1 MIAEPVRSGAG
12 GATHSRRELLGAG
25 AALAGA
31 SMLPARAGA
40 ATSRKPN
47 VVFVMADDLGAFDL
61 SCYGRPDYRTPRI
74 DSLAA
79 DGLKFDFGYSSSAT
93 CTPTRVGLISG
104 RYPNRVPVGTVA
116 GGGSTSE
123 TVGYYPEWPSIA
135 RMMRDAGYRTG
146 LVGKW
151 NLGPLPKF
159 SPLKNGYDEFFG
171 FSGGAID
178 YWTHDIGFPFAPGR
192 RSADF
197 YENDTEVDVEGY
209 STDLFTTRACDFI
222 ARHCERPFFLS
233 LHYSAPHWP
242 WQTRGDRASGRLF
255 DVHYDGGSM
264 RAFAEMTAAMDEG
277 VGRVLD
283 ALENHELAADT
294 IVIFTSDNGGERF
307 SYMWPLRGQK
317 GTLLEG
323 GVRVPL
329 LVRWPG
335 HIAPGTTTGQVAL
348 SMDWL
353 PTLAAIA
360 GGRTDPAMPPDGS
373 DLSAALLG
381 GPAVG
386 RTAFWKTPAA
396 LSALAFP
403 WKYLREGERE
413 HLFNLAEEVSEN
425 ANYKLRHPGIFAG
438 LKEAAT
444 EWEAAMLPSTAGDGG
459 RPVEM
464 LRSLDTAAPPD
475 FPQ

>member
-1 MIAEPVRSGAG
+1 MAEPAIAGAG
-12 GATHSRRELLGAG
+12 GATHSRRDVLGAG

-40 ATSRKPN
+40 ATPRKPN

-61 SCYGRPDYRTPRI
+61 SCYGRPDYRTPRV
-74 DSLAA
+74 DSLAT

-93 CTPTRVGLISG
+93 CTPTRVGLFSG

-123 TVGYYPEWPSIA
+123 TIGYYPQWPSIA
-135 RMMRDAGYRTG
+135 RTMREAGYRTG

-178 YWTHDIGFPFAPGR
+178 HWTHDIGFPFEPGP

-197 YENDTEVDVEGY
+197 YDNDTPVGVEGY
-209 STDLFTTRACDFI
+209 STDLFTARACDFI
-222 ARHCERPFFLS
+222 ARHRQRPFFLS

-242 WQTRGDRASGRLF
+242 WQTRGDRAAGRLF

-264 RAFAEMTAAMDEG
+264 RAFAEMVAAMDEG

-283 ALENHELAADT
+283 TLADHRLTDDT
-294 IVIFTSDNGGERF
+294 IVVFTSDNGGERF
-307 SYMWPLRGQK
+307 SYMWPLRGSK

-335 HIAPGTTTGQVAL
+335 RIAAGTTTGQVAL

-373 DLSAALLG
+373 DLSAVLLG
-381 GPAVG
+381 GAPVD
-386 RTAFWKTPAA
+386 RTVLWKTPAA

-403 WKYLREGERE
+403 WKYLREGDRE
-413 HLFNLAEEVSEN
+413 HLFNLAEDVSEN
-425 ANYKLRHPGIFAG
+425 ANFKLTRADVFAH
-438 LKEAAT
+438 LKQAAEA
-444 EWEAAMLPSTAGDGG
+444 WEAAMLPSARPGG
-459 RPVEM
+459 GASLEA
-464 LRSLDTAAPPD
+464 LRALDVPIPAKPR
-475 FPQ
+475 